1 MKVDVDTPAFDGGV
15 EMNLRKLNGTLNE
28 IPITTK
34 FEGGGDFYS
43 QTFTYGL
50 MNDTVFHASVV
61 WMGTGKIIYPG
72 TFAPPKSFLTI
83 AYNSPMPDSVH
94 IFQGSP
100 YSNDQIKATFPN
112 IWSRIS
118 NLAIVKTYLDH
129 NAMIGL
135 YLYPPTIGMYDPG
148 SAKWIFFIYVQ

>member
-1 MKVDVDTPAFDGGV
+1 LLILKVDVDTPAFDGGV

-72 TFAPPKSFLTI
+72 TFARTHF
-83 AYNSPMPDSVH
+83 
-94 IFQGSP
+94 
-100 YSNDQIKATFPN
+100 
-112 IWSRIS
+112 SRFS
-118 NLAIVKTYLDH
+118 L
-129 NAMIGL
+129 
-135 YLYPPTIGMYDPG
+135 
-148 SAKWIFFIYVQ
+148 